1 MKKSYLLLTF
11 YMFMQWST
19 FSAGAQTLYTKQLSS
34 DFITLQESDYPITT
48 DGVPYFAQV
57 FQLDTLCQQKDIAV
71 ELLYPEWEPLSIEE
85 KRTLTKYD
93 IKVEALNIQRHLSTS
108 RKRSVV
114 EISFSPIALVNGKAM
129 RLTSAK
135 IQIKVSAPQL
145 TPTANRVS
153 ANPSVQRWKNNSV
166 LSQGKWIK
174 IRVEKEGIYQ
184 LTSSFIKKNGLSDIN
199 KVKLYGYGGRPIEE
213 NWTFDS
219 NEGTPD
225 DLQEIPL
232 YRKSDGTALFFAEG
246 TVRFSDNGIH
256 EKNPYSNYSYYF
268 LTEGDDPAVFSTLET
283 NGSTDSPINQV
294 PYTVFVDND
303 KFVWFSGGRELYD
316 DYDFA
321 YNNKRSISINTP
333 QPASTDASI
342 NIAMSSSSK
351 SSNNVVNVKWGTE
364 DIGKFT
370 INKYGTSQSAYE
382 TRKIYYTSK
391 LSAEN
396 TIQLTSTQGIPA
408 RLNFIRVHYDRQLDA
423 SASPYAFSLQ
433 KEGNATLSITN
444 ATASTRLWAIGNR
457 VIPSTEV
464 KGTLSDGKLI
474 VPIED
479 ATRRYVFLDINNS
492 YPTPEVVG
500 EVANQNLHADGPYD
514 MVIII
519 SENKQLQAPA
529 ERLAEAHRK
538 NQGLRVKVVDAG
550 SLYNEFSSGTPD
562 ASAYRRYLKMLYDKA
577 QSDADLPKYL
587 ILFGDCAWDNKMQTD
602 EWRGYN
608 PKDFLLAFEVS
619 DGALNKTDGTFPIGE
634 LNSYVTDD
642 FYGWLDDSEG
652 NSYALNRLDLAI
664 GRIICLNAE
673 TAEKIVDKTI
683 GYLENKNPGAWR
695 NKIFMLADYGNKNLH
710 MNDAMPVVDQIIK
723 HTENKALVKQV
734 FWDAYERVTTGTG
747 FRFPSVTEKL
757 QRQMKEG
764 ALVFNYTGHGSPEQ
778 ISYAKIL
785 TAEDFALPS
794 NNKLPLWI
802 MASCEI
808 SPYDT
813 QVNDI
818 GRTALTNPNGGAFG
832 VICAARSVYSNYN
845 RELNTTLN
853 KYLFQKGDD
862 GKLLPI
868 GEALRKTKVDM
879 LAGNGVN
886 YNKDG
891 TINKLKYVLLGDP
904 ALSLALP
911 TGTVVLDSI
920 NGQAITEDTQVQIKA
935 GSIARF
941 SGHIIDSNGNMN
953 TQYKGLVTGTI
964 EDRMETITCNNYD
977 FADRPITFNER
988 TKTLYEGTDS
998 VRQGKFNLV
1007 VRIPR
1012 DISYSNEPGR
1022 ITLYSTGETGF
1033 EDCNGFAEC
1042 FYFNGSE
1049 QNTEADT
1056 LAPVIKLYLDSRSF
1070 ADGGATSTSPTL
1082 IADISDDAGINVG
1095 QGSLGN
1101 NMELLIDGDN
1111 NSPIEMSQYFSFN
1124 FGSYNQGEIL
1134 YPMGELSSGKHKLS
1148 LRVSDVNGNTTLSH
1162 LDFYI
1167 PQKEMTG
1174 WEVAATD
1181 CPVRTSTRFICTL
1194 SEPSETAEHITFE
1207 VYDLSGR
1214 KVWNSEQ
1221 VPLHAGSIGASTT
1234 WHANTTSEGV
1244 YLYRAVM
1251 ETESKKQTSKA
1262 KKIIVLKQ

>member
-1 MKKSYLLLTF
+1 MKKSYFLLILCLLF
-11 YMFMQWST
+11 LWIKFP
-19 FSAGAQTLYTKQLSS
+19 AGAQTHDTKQISS
-34 DFITLQESDYPITT
+34 EFITLQGNNYPITVE
-48 DGVPYFAQV
+48 GLPYFAQV
-57 FQLDTLCQQKDIAV
+57 FQLDTLCKEKDIMV
-71 ELLYPEWEPLSIEE
+71 ELLYPEWQPLSREE
-85 KRTLTKYD
+85 IRTLAKYD
-93 IKVEALNIQRHLSTS
+93 LKVEALNIEHNLSTS

-114 EISFSPIALVNGKAM
+114 EINFSPIAVVNQKLM

-135 IQIKVSAPQL
+135 IQINISTPQQKPSKNNVSTNL
-145 TPTANRVS
+145 ST
-153 ANPSVQRWKNNSV
+153 QRWKDNSV
-166 LSQGKWIK
+166 LSQGKWVK

-184 LTSSFIKKNGLSDIN
+184 LTSSFLKKNGFNDIN

-225 DLQEIPL
+225 DLLEIPL
-232 YRKSDGTALFFAEG
+232 YRKSDDTALFFAEG
-246 TVRFSDNGIH
+246 TVRFSSNGIH

-268 LTEGDDPAVFSTLET
+268 LTEGDNPAIFPSIEATA
-283 NGSTDSPINQV
+283 STDTPINQT
-294 PYTVFVDND
+294 PYTVFIDND

-321 YNNKRSISINTP
+321 YNNRRSLSIHTP

-351 SSNNVVNVKWGTE
+351 SSNNVVNVKWGSE

-391 LSAEN
+391 LNTEN
-396 TIQLTSTQGIPA
+396 SIQLTSTQGIPA
-408 RLNFIRVHYDRQLDA
+408 RLNFIRVNYDRLLDA
-423 SASPYAFSLQ
+423 SASPYAFSLN
-433 KEGNATLSITN
+433 KEGNAVLSINN
-444 ATASTRLWAIGNR
+444 ATESTRLWAIGNR
-457 VIPSTEV
+457 VLPCAEI
-464 KGTLSDGKLI
+464 KGTLVEGKFI
-474 VPIED
+474 APIED
-479 ATRRYVFLDINNS
+479 ATRRYIFLDISTS
-492 YPTPEVVG
+492 YPTPEFVSDVT
-500 EVANQNLHADGPYD
+500 NQNLHADGPYD
-514 MVIII
+514 MIIII
-519 SENKQLQAPA
+519 SENKQLQASA

-652 NSYALNRLDLAI
+652 NNYALNRLDLAI
-664 GRIICLNAE
+664 GRIICLDAE

-710 MNDAMPVVDQIIK
+710 MNDAMPVVEQIIK
-723 HTENKALVKQV
+723 NTEDKALVKQI

-818 GRTALTNPNGGAFG
+818 GRTALANPNGGAFSI
-832 VICAARSVYSNYN
+832 ICAARSVYSNYN

-853 KYLFQKGDD
+853 KYLFQKGDN

-920 NGQAITEDTQVQIKA
+920 NGQAITEETQVQIKA

-941 SGHIIDSNGNMN
+941 CGHIVDANGNLN
-953 TQYKGLVTGTI
+953 TLYKGLVTGTI

-988 TKTLYEGTDS
+988 IKTLYEGTDS
-998 VRQGKFNLV
+998 VRQGKFSLV

-1022 ITLYSTGETGF
+1022 ITLYSTGEKGF
-1033 EDCNGFAEC
+1033 EDCNGSAEC

-1049 QNTEADT
+1049 QGTEADT

-1070 ADGGATSTSPTL
+1070 ADGGAVSTSPTL

-1101 NMELLIDGDN
+1101 NMELLIDGNN

-1134 YPMGELSSGKHKLS
+1134 YPMGDLSSGKHKLS
-1148 LRVSDVNGNTTLSH
+1148 LRVSDINGNTTLSQI
-1162 LDFYI
+1162 DFFI

-1194 SEPSETAEHITFE
+1194 AEPSETECQITFE
-1207 VYDLSGR
+1207 VYDLTGR
-1214 KVWNSEQ
+1214 KVWSSEQ
-1221 VPLHAGSIGASTT
+1221 IPLHTGSIGASCT
-1234 WHANTTSEGV
+1234 WHANTTSEGI
-1244 YLYRAVM
+1244 YLYRAIM
-1251 ETESKKQTSKA
+1251 EKEGKEKATKA
-1262 KKIIVLKQ
+1262 KKIIVIRQ

>member
-1 MKKSYLLLTF
+1 MRKSIFFILSALWLLHTTDINAQKTF
-11 YMFMQWST
+11 IKT
-19 FSAGAQTLYTKQLSS
+19 LSS
-34 DFITLQESDYPITT
+34 DFITFQTT
-48 DGVPYFAQV
+48 DYSISTVDLPTYSHV
-57 FQLDTLCQQKDIAV
+57 FQLDTLCQGKDISIG
-71 ELLYPEWEPLSIEE
+71 LLYPEWEPLTATE
-85 KRTLTKYD
+85 KRILENSN
-93 IKVEALNIQRHLSTS
+93 IKIEPLKFQHHMSTS

-114 EISFSPIALVNGKAM
+114 EVGFSPIALVNGKAM

-135 IQIKVSAPQL
+135 IQIKISEPQHTSVVKRL
-145 TPTANRVS
+145 GSTPLA
-153 ANPSVQRWKNNSV
+153 QRWKQNSV
-166 LSQGKWIK
+166 LSSGKWIK
-174 IRVEKEGIYQ
+174 IKVKEEGIYQ
-184 LTSSFIKKNGLSDIN
+184 LTSNFLKKNGFENIN

-213 NWTFDS
+213 NWTFES

-232 YRKSDGTALFFAEG
+232 YRKEDGTALFFAEG
-246 TVRFSDNGIH
+246 TVRFYNNGIH
-256 EKNPYSNYSYYF
+256 EKNPYSDYSYYF
-268 LTEGDDPAVFSTLET
+268 LTEGDSPAVFSTYEAKNT
-283 NGSTDSPINQV
+283 TDSLFSHT
-294 PYTVFVDND
+294 PYTVFIDND

-321 YNNKRSISINTP
+321 YNNKRNISINTP
-333 QPASTDASI
+333 QPASANASI

-351 SSNNVVNVKWGTE
+351 SSNNAVNVRWNSE
-364 DIGKFT
+364 ELGKFT

-382 TRKIYYTSK
+382 TRKIFATDQ

-396 TIQLTSTQGIPA
+396 TVQLTSTQSIPA
-408 RLNFIRVHYDRQLDA
+408 RLNFIRVHYDRLLDA
-423 SASPYAFSLQ
+423 VASPYAFSLQ
-433 KEGNATLSITN
+433 KEGSATLSINN
-444 ATASTRLWAIGNR
+444 ATPSTRLWAIGNR
-457 VIPSTEV
+457 VLPCTEI
-464 KGTLSDGKLI
+464 KGTLSNGNLI

-479 ATRRYVFLDINNS
+479 ATRRYVFLDINAT
-492 YPTPEVVG
+492 YPNPEVVG

-514 MVIII
+514 MIIII
-519 SENKQLQAPA
+519 SENKQLQGAA
-529 ERLAEAHRK
+529 ERLAAAHSK
-538 NQGLRVKVVDAG
+538 YQGLRVKVVDAG

-562 ASAYRRYLKMLYDKA
+562 ASAYRRYLKMLYDRA
-577 QSDADLPKYL
+577 ENETDLPKYL

-608 PKDFLLAFEVS
+608 PKDFLLSFEVS

-642 FYGWLDDSEG
+642 YYGWLDDNEG
-652 NSYALNRLDLAI
+652 NNYSLNRLDLAI
-664 GRIICLNAE
+664 GRMLCLDAE

-683 GYLENKNPGAWR
+683 SYMEGKNPGAWR

-710 MNDAMPVVDQIIK
+710 MNDAMPVVEQIIK
-723 HTENKALVKQV
+723 NTENKAMVKQV
-734 FWDAYERVTTGTG
+734 FWDAYERETTGTG

-785 TAEDFALPS
+785 TAEDFSLSS
-794 NNKLPLWI
+794 NGKLPLWI

-813 QVNDI
+813 QVDDI
-818 GRTALTNPNGGAFG
+818 GRTALTNPTGGAFAL
-832 VICAARSVYSNYN
+832 ICAARSVYSNYN

-853 KYLFQKGDD
+853 KYLFQKGND

-911 TGTVVLDSI
+911 TGTIVLDSI
-920 NGQAITEDTQVQIKA
+920 NGHAITTDTQIQIKA
-935 GSIARF
+935 GSIAKF
-941 SGHIIDSNGNMN
+941 SGHIIGANGNID

-964 EDRMETITCNNYD
+964 EDRMETITCHNYD

-988 TKTLYEGTDS
+988 IKTLYEGTDS
-998 VRQGKFNLV
+998 VRQGKFNLI

-1012 DISYSNEPGR
+1012 DISYSDEPGR

-1049 QNTEADT
+1049 QSTEADT

-1082 IADISDDAGINVG
+1082 IADISDDSGINVG

-1194 SEPSETAEHITFE
+1194 TEPSETAGHIIFE

-1221 VPLHAGSIGASTT
+1221 VPLQAGSIGASTT
-1234 WHANTTSEGV
+1234 WHANTTSEGI

-1251 ETESKKQTSKA
+1251 EKEGKEKATKA
-1262 KKIIVLKQ
+1262 KKIIVIKQ